1 MGRYD
6 KLGQELIAETPLTLR
21 ALIRHKVEP
30 HEEPWFA
37 RCRADYLRSF
47 PLSLLELVRL
57 AMLLSLAGSAAS
69 LSYTAAAVG
78 GWMLVMATQIS
89 VRRRESVPGYDEVVA
104 LRHRA
109 GTIRVRTF
117 WWCAMLLWGIL
128 IAPESNLEALVA
140 LGIAMMVIDGISVVT
155 LPRLA
160 LTASVSGGA
169 SLVLGLFVR
178 GSASAGMATVVA
190 FITAAFLH
198 WSIYNLYYLFA
209 TRRIRTK
216 RLSQSNETIQLLL
229 NQYDDEGSD
238 WLYEIDREGLIRN
251 PSARFCVACGL
262 DAAALEGTSL
272 LGLLSEGQYRE
283 DFADTLSQLRPFRSV
298 VAPLIV
304 GDKERWW
311 SINGRPIHGRSGE
324 EIGWRGFIADI
335 SAAKHAEAKVAFMA
349 HYDLLT
355 QLPNRTLFNA
365 TLERALARLGKN
377 DVVGLLYVDLDHFK
391 AINDTYGHA
400 MGDRVLSEVGQ
411 RLEKVVRPR
420 DMVARLGGDEFVI
433 LLTDLNTE
441 GGGLPVAERIM
452 EAVGGS
458 IEIDGQ
464 LMPIGASIG
473 MAFAP
478 HDATDGEELLRAA
491 DLAMYD
497 AKARGRRGIS
507 TFDHEMQAQ
516 MKERR
521 TLELDLRAAIARQE
535 LELHY
540 QPLLNLQ
547 TGATEGYEALLRWN
561 HATNGMVPPNTFIP
575 IAEETGTIVEI
586 GEWVIRNALAEAAR
600 WPSHLTVAVNLSPAQ
615 MRDGNLMPVI
625 MGALAASGVSAN
637 RLELEITENL
647 LMQESEEVL
656 AILHQLR
663 ALGVRIALDDFGTG
677 YSSLNYLRSFPFDK
691 IKIDRCFVSELAERE
706 DCQAIV
712 RSVISLANNLNMTT
726 TAEGVEVSEQLD
738 ALRAGGC
745 DQVQG
750 FFYSRA
756 LPAAEL
762 HFGDVVGIGAGQ
774 DAEPARKKRASGR
787 AA

>member
-6 KLGQELIAETPLTLR
+6 KLGQELITETPLSLR
-21 ALIRHKVEP
+21 ALIQHKVEP

-57 AMLLSLAGSAAS
+57 AMLLSLVGPVLSVAYTIAAI
-69 LSYTAAAVG
+69 G
-78 GWMLVMATQIS
+78 GWTLVMATQIS
-89 VRRRESVPGYDEVVA
+89 VRRREAVAGYDEVLA
-104 LRHRA
+104 LRYRA
-109 GTIRVRTF
+109 GTIRIRTL
-117 WWCAMLLWGIL
+117 WWCPMLLWAIL
-128 IAPESNLEALVA
+128 IAPESSLEAIVA
-140 LGIAMMVIDGISVVT
+140 LGIAMMVIDGISVVS

-160 LTASVSGGA
+160 LTSSISGGA
-169 SLVLGLFVR
+169 ALVFGLFLR
-178 GSASAGMATVVA
+178 GSAAAGMATIVT

-216 RLSQSNETIQLLL
+216 RLNQSNETIQLLL

-238 WLYEIDREGLIRN
+238 WLYEIDRDGSIRN
-251 PSARFCVACGL
+251 PSQRFCIACGM
-262 DAAALEGTSL
+262 DAAALEGKCL
-272 LGLLSEGQYRE
+272 VGLLSEGQYRDE
-283 DFADTLSQLRPFRSV
+283 FADTLAQIRPFRSV
-298 VAPLIV
+298 VAPLV
-304 GDKERWW
+304 VAGRERWW
-311 SINGRPIHGRSGE
+311 SINGRPIHGRDGE

-365 TLERALARLGKN
+365 TLERALARLGKH

-400 MGDRVLSEVGQ
+400 MGDRVLTEVGQ
-411 RLEKVVRPR
+411 RLDSVVRPR

-433 LLTDLNTE
+433 LLTDLHTE
-441 GGGLPVAERIM
+441 DGGLPVAERIM

-464 LMPIGASIG
+464 IMPIGASIG

-478 HDATDGEELLRAA
+478 HDASTGENLLRAA

-497 AKARGRRGIS
+497 AKSRGRRGIS
-507 TFDHEMQAQ
+507 TFDLEMQAQ

-521 TLELDLRAAIARQE
+521 MLELDLRAAIARQE

-547 TGATEGYEALLRWN
+547 TGATEGYEALLRWS
-561 HATNGMVPPNTFIP
+561 HPTHGMVPPSTFIP

-586 GEWVIRNALAEAAR
+586 GEWVIRNALTEAAR
-600 WPSHLTVAVNLSPAQ
+600 WPDHLTVAVNLSPAQ
-615 MRDGNLMPVI
+615 MRDGDLLPVI
-625 MGALAASGVSAN
+625 INALASSGVAPN

-647 LMQESEEVL
+647 LMQESAEVL
-656 AILHQLR
+656 AILHRLR
-663 ALGVRIALDDFGTG
+663 ELGVRIALDDFGTG

-712 RSVISLANNLNMTT
+712 RSVITLANNLNMTT

-750 FFYSRA
+750 FYYSRA

-762 HFGDVVGIGAGQ
+762 HFGRITGGNVA
-774 DAEPARKKRASGR
+774 AEGGSTEKLRVNGEPV
-787 AA
+787 